1 MGYKLCAKV
10 SSDYYLVII
19 KTDFVLTTLEICF
32 NNL

>member
-10 SSDYYLVII
+10 SSDYYLVIN
-19 KTDFVLTTLEICF
+19 FVLTTLEICF